1 MLYLGYC
8 NTRMTDGAGAQIQ
21 RILGIYAI
29 SRLLGCGYV
38 HFGLS
43 RIGFQGLAA
52 LEHDQEVQHLEEMY
66 NTLITLASDN
76 SKEID
81 GFGDQ
86 VFVEFNPD
94 HSTIMEFKERSKAIQ
109 RDILL
114 LIVLP
119 YAVADEFPCCYCTVN
134 GLIGPQTLSRL
145 TSMFPRMKAARFEAQ
160 HGDAIV
166 IGIHVRRGELFAV
179 DSHRMLPNSYYIT
192 IALELSRLLT
202 DLGMSYRFD
211 VYTEAPEA
219 TFEVHPRSH
228 GINYRIREAVTICG
242 EQLRL
247 WEFDVIP
254 LLNLRVNEHQVSTL
268 YNLANCDILI
278 GSRSSFSYVA
288 GIAGN
293 VRCVLFPRFWH
304 ALPPYWVETN
314 VDTGA
319 FDQNLVIQRLQSTR
333 CQSPH

>member
-1 MLYLGYC
+1 
-8 NTRMTDGAGAQIQ
+8 MTDGAGAQIQ

-43 RIGFQGLAA
+43 QIGYQGLAA

-66 NTLITLASDN
+66 NMLISLASDD
-76 SKEID
+76 SKGIND
-81 GFGDQ
+81 FGDQ
-86 VFVEFNPD
+86 VFVEFNL
-94 HSTIMEFKERSKAIQ
+94 HQTTVLEFKERSRAIQ

-145 TSMFPRMKAARFEAQ
+145 TSMFTRMKAASFEAQ
-160 HGDAIV
+160 HDDVIV

-179 DSHRMLPNSYYIT
+179 DSHRMLPNAYYIA
-192 IALELSRLLT
+192 IALKLSRLLA
-202 DLGMSYRFD
+202 DLGMAYRFD

-228 GINYRIREAVTICG
+228 GINHRIKDPVTVSG

-247 WEFDVIP
+247 WEFDIIP
-254 LLNLRVNEHQVSTL
+254 FLNLRVNEHQVSTL

-293 VRCVLFPRFWH
+293 VRCALFPRFWH

-319 FDQNLVIQRLQSTR
+319 FDQNLVIQRLQGSR
-333 CQSPH
+333 CQSPN